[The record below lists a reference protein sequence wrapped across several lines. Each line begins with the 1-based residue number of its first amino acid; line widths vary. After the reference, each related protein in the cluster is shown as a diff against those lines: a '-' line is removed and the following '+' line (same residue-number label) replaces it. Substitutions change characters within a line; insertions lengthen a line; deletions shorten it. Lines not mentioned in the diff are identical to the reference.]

1 MSKELTLEERIKILN
16 STNIFEQY
24 IRLDDVQEWFGFTK
38 EQEMGSLLNEN
49 KIPKYRNELT
59 EQQLNLLN
67 QNKDESRY

>member
-1 MSKELTLEERIKILN
+1 MSKKLTLEERIKILN
-16 STNIFEQY
+16 STNRFEQD

-59 EQQLNLLN
+59 KEQLEILTQQEGLG
-67 QNKDESRY
+67 

>member
-1 MSKELTLEERIKILN
+1 MIKEELTLEERIKILN

-59 EQQLNLLN
+59 KEQLEILTQQEGLG
-67 QNKDESRY
+67 

>member
-1 MSKELTLEERIKILN
+1 MSKEELTLEKRIKILN

-59 EQQLNLLN
+59 KEQLEIINHKEGLG
-67 QNKDESRY
+67 

>member
-1 MSKELTLEERIKILN
+1 MDKEELTLEERIKILN

-24 IRLDDVQEWFGFTK
+24 IRLDDVLEWFGFTK

-59 EQQLNLLN
+59 KEQLEIIN
-67 QNKDESRY
+67 QNKDK

>member
-1 MSKELTLEERIKILN
+1 MSKEELTLEERIKILN

-59 EQQLNLLN
+59 KEQLEIINHKEGLG
-67 QNKDESRY
+67 

>member
-1 MSKELTLEERIKILN
+1 MSKEELTLEERIKILN

-24 IRLDDVQEWFGFTK
+24 IRLDDVQGWFGFTK

-59 EQQLNLLN
+59 KEQLEILTQQEGLG
-67 QNKDESRY
+67 

>member
-1 MSKELTLEERIKILN
+1 MSKEELTLEERIKILN

-24 IRLDDVQEWFGFTK
+24 IRLDDVQEWFGLTK

-59 EQQLNLLN
+59 KEQLEILTQQEGLG
-67 QNKDESRY
+67 